1 MKILAIPDV
10 HGTHYWEK
18 AKDRLDDYDKVIFLG
33 DYVDNWV
40 NKWPDQMDNLLSI
53 IEFKKQNADKVVLLW
68 GNHDTSY
75 YLGEHCSGHQ
85 PDHDID
91 ITEVYRLNK
100 DVLDA
105 VYIESGYL
113 FAHGG
118 VSSKWMKCAGIK
130 DVSEINQLFKEK
142 PNYFRWVGPNGY
154 GDNLNEGP
162 LWIRP
167 RALGQVAVKG
177 YIQVVGHSEVNGVT
191 YMKTINGK
199 DQLVIID
206 SKDHDHLFELDI

>member
-1 MKILAIPDV
+1 MKIIAIPDV
-10 HGTHYWEK
+10 HGTHHWEK
-18 AKDRLDDYDKVIFLG
+18 AKERINDCDKIIFVG

-40 NKWPDQMDNLLSI
+40 NEWPDQMDNLLNI

-85 PDHDID
+85 PAHDID
-91 ITEVYRLNK
+91 LAEVFRLNK
-100 DVLDA
+100 DIFDVIH
-105 VYIESGYL
+105 IESGYL

-118 VSSKWMKCAGIK
+118 VSTRWMKCAGIK

-167 RALGQVAVKG
+167 RSLTQMAVKG
-177 YIQVVGHSEVNGVT
+177 YIQVVGHSEVNKIT
-191 YMKTINGK
+191 YMNTMNGK
-199 DQLVIID
+199 DQLIIID
-206 SKDHDHLFELDI
+206 SKDHSNLFELEI